1 MITIPT
7 LAELRTQI
15 KSDWESNLQI
25 TIPVF
30 GKAVLWAITLVQA
43 AKLKLIYLA
52 IGLTQK
58 NIDDLNN
65 NTSQIG

>member
-15 KSDWESNLQI
+15 KSDLESNLQI

-43 AKLKLIYLA
+43 AKL
-52 IGLTQK
+52 
-58 NIDDLNN
+58 
-65 NTSQIG
+65 